1 MKSHLSGV
9 FALLLFITL
18 IFSAACGGVSV
29 KASADEENEMVSMIN
44 TPTAESLPEE
54 ETSPLEKATVE
65 LSAQPYTSPSGSFQI
80 IPPRGWN
87 CSETGEFQVNCQSP
101 DQSAKLQARIT
112 ATGYE
117 LVQEAFLSLTHAE
130 LVHAYSEI
138 KEYVEIERFENEGR
152 LTVTASWRK
161 GDAYWKGTDV
171 FIRTGGTVFHLQT
184 AAQQESSGMYEGM
197 FTRIA
202 ESPEIFPSALLGSQ
216 LYANRNTHTA
226 RDAIFEID
234 IPAAW
239 VKYMDAGSIKKT
251 IIEEFFS
258 PDMRASVQIAVYWHG
273 EMIEQVFKAEKTL
286 EIMRA
291 LYGHDLRVSHDK
303 ALPDGR
309 ERLEWYAANK
319 DINGISYF
327 DSYGSSIYVFSI
339 VWEETTEEIY
349 LPLLEEIAASFS
361 ME

>member
-1 MKSHLSGV
+1 MKLHLPGI
-9 FALLLFITL
+9 FTLLISIGL
-18 IFSAACGGVSV
+18 IFSTACGGESV
-29 KASADEENEMVSMIN
+29 KDPVVEEKEKVSITN
-44 TPTAESLPEE
+44 TPTIENLPEE
-54 ETSPLEKATVE
+54 ETSPVEQTAVE
-65 LSAQPYTSPSGSFQI
+65 LSDQPYTSPSGSFQI
-80 IPPRGWN
+80 ILPEGWN
-87 CSETGEFQVNCQSP
+87 CSETGEFKVDCQSP
-101 DQSAKLQARIT
+101 GQSAELQARIT

-117 LVQEAFLSLTHAE
+117 LVQEAFLSFTHAE

-138 KEYVEIERFENEGR
+138 KEYVEIKRFESEGR

-161 GDAYWKGTDV
+161 GDTYWESTDV
-171 FIRTGGTVFHLQT
+171 FIRIGGTVLHLQT
-184 AAQQESSGMYEGM
+184 AAQQESGGIYDGM

-202 ESPEIFPSALLGSQ
+202 ESAEIFPSALLGSQ

-234 IPAAW
+234 IPTAW
-239 VKYMDAGSIKKT
+239 VKYTDAGSIKKT

-258 PDMRASVQIAVYWHG
+258 PDMRASIQIAVYWHG
-273 EMIEQVFKAEKTL
+273 EMIEQTLKAEKTL
-286 EIMRA
+286 EIMRV

-303 ALPDGR
+303 GLPDGR

-327 DSYGSSIYVFSI
+327 DSYGSSIYVISI
-339 VWEETTEEIY
+339 VWEKTTEKIY

>member
-1 MKSHLSGV
+1 MKSRLSGV
-9 FALLLFITL
+9 FTLLLLIGFISST
-18 IFSAACGGVSV
+18 ACGGETV
-29 KASADEENEMVSMIN
+29 KAPVDEEKEMRSTTN
-44 TPTAESLPEE
+44 TPITEKYPED
-54 ETSPLEKATVE
+54 ETPPIEQTTIE

-80 IPPRGWN
+80 IPPEGWN

-101 DQSAKLQARIT
+101 DQTAELQARIT

-117 LVQEAFLSLTHAE
+117 LEQEAFLSFTHAE

-138 KEYVEIERFENEGR
+138 KEYVEFERFEREGH
-152 LTVTASWRK
+152 LTVTANWRK
-161 GDAYWKGTDV
+161 GDAYWKGADV

-184 AAQQESSGMYEGM
+184 AALQESNGMYDDM
-197 FTRIA
+197 FTGIA
-202 ESPEIFPSALLGSQ
+202 ESAEIFPSALLRSQ

-234 IPAAW
+234 IPTAW
-239 VKYMDAGSIKKT
+239 VKYIDAGPIKKT
-251 IIEEFFS
+251 IVEAFFS
-258 PDMRASVQIAVYWHG
+258 PDLRASVQIAVYWHG
-273 EMIEQVFKAEKTL
+273 EMIEQVLKAEKTL

-291 LYGHDLRVSHDK
+291 LYGYDLRVSHDK

-319 DINGISYF
+319 DIKGISYF
-327 DSYGSSIYVFSI
+327 DSYGTSIYVFSI

-349 LPLLEEIAASFS
+349 LPLLEEINASFS

>member
-1 MKSHLSGV
+1 MKLHLSGV
-9 FALLLFITL
+9 FTLLLLIGL
-18 IFSAACGGVSV
+18 IFSAACGGESV
-29 KASADEENEMVSMIN
+29 KAPVGEEKEMGSTTI
-44 TPTAESLPEE
+44 TPATEKLPEE
-54 ETSPLEKATVE
+54 ETSPIEQAKVE
-65 LSAQPYTSPSGSFQI
+65 LSGQPYTSPSDSFQI
-80 IPPRGWN
+80 IPPKGWN

-101 DQSAKLQARIT
+101 DQFAQLQARIT

-117 LVQEAFLSLTHAE
+117 LVQEAFLSFTHAE

-138 KEYVEIERFENEGR
+138 REYVEIGQFEKEGR

-161 GDAYWKGTDV
+161 GDVYWKGTDV

-184 AAQQESSGMYEGM
+184 AAQQETSGMYDDM

-202 ESPEIFPSALLGSQ
+202 ESAEIFSSALLGSQ
-216 LYANRNTHTA
+216 LYTNRNTHTA

-234 IPAAW
+234 IPTAW
-239 VKYMDAGSIKKT
+239 VKYTDAGSIKKT

-273 EMIEQVFKAEKTL
+273 EMIEQALKAEKTL
-286 EIMRA
+286 EIMRT

-309 ERLEWYAANK
+309 ERLEWYAAKK

-327 DSYGSSIYVFSI
+327 DSYGSSIYIISI
-339 VWEETTEEIY
+339 VWEEPTAAIY
-349 LPLLEEIAASFS
+349 LPLLEEINTSFS
-361 ME
+361 MD

>member
-1 MKSHLSGV
+1 MKLRLPGI
-9 FALLLFITL
+9 FTLLLSIVL
-18 IFSAACGGVSV
+18 IFSTACGGESIKEPVVEEKEKVS
-29 KASADEENEMVSMIN
+29 ITN
-44 TPTAESLPEE
+44 TPTIEKPTEE
-54 ETSPLEKATVE
+54 ETSPVE
-65 LSAQPYTSPSGSFQI
+65 QTAVEFSDQPYTSPSGSFQI
-80 IPPRGWN
+80 IPPKGWN
-87 CSETGEFQVNCQSP
+87 CSETGEFQVNCQTP
-101 DQSAKLQARIT
+101 DQSAELQVRIT

-117 LVQEAFLSLTHAE
+117 LIQEAFLSFTHAE

-138 KEYVEIERFENEGR
+138 KEYVEIKRFEREGR

-161 GDAYWKGTDV
+161 GDIYWEGTDV

-184 AAQQESSGMYEGM
+184 TAQQESSGIYDDM
-197 FTRIA
+197 FTKIA
-202 ESPEIFPSALLGSQ
+202 ESAEIFPSALLGSQ
-216 LYANRNTHTA
+216 LYVNRNTHTA

-234 IPAAW
+234 IPTAW
-239 VKYMDAGSIKKT
+239 VKYTDAGSIKKT

-258 PDMRASVQIAVYWHG
+258 PDMRASLQIAVYWHG
-273 EMIEQVFKAEKTL
+273 EMIEQTLKAEKTL
-286 EIMRA
+286 EIMRV

-327 DSYGSSIYVFSI
+327 DSYGSSLYVLGI
-339 VWEETTEEIY
+339 VWEKTTEEIY
-349 LPLLEEIAASFS
+349 LPLLEEIIASFS

>member
-1 MKSHLSGV
+1 MKLHLSGV
-9 FALLLFITL
+9 FTLFLLIGL
-18 IFSAACGGVSV
+18 ILTTACGSESV
-29 KASADEENEMVSMIN
+29 KVPLGEEKEMGSTTN
-44 TPTAESLPEE
+44 TPTAEKHLEE
-54 ETSPLEKATVE
+54 EISPIEQTAVE
-65 LSAQPYTSPSGSFQI
+65 LDGSPYISPSGSFQI

-101 DQSAKLQARIT
+101 DQSAELQARIT
-112 ATGYE
+112 TTGYE
-117 LVQEAFLSLTHAE
+117 LVQEAFLSFTHAE
-130 LVHAYSEI
+130 LVYTYSEI
-138 KEYVEIERFENEGR
+138 KEYVEIERIESEGR
-152 LTVTASWRK
+152 LTVAASWRK
-161 GDAYWKGTDV
+161 DDAYWKGTDV

-184 AAQQESSGMYEGM
+184 AAQQGSGGMYDDM
-197 FTRIA
+197 FARIA
-202 ESPEIFPSALLGSQ
+202 ESAEIFPSALLGSQ
-216 LYANRNTHTA
+216 LYANRITHIA

-234 IPAAW
+234 IPTAW

-251 IIEEFFS
+251 IVEAFFS

-273 EMIEQVFKAEKTL
+273 ELIEQALKAEKTL
-286 EIMRA
+286 EIMHA
-291 LYGHDLRVSHDK
+291 LYGYDLRVSHDK

-319 DINGISYF
+319 DIKGISYF

-339 VWEETTEEIY
+339 VWEEITEEIY

>member
-1 MKSHLSGV
+1 
-9 FALLLFITL
+9 
-18 IFSAACGGVSV
+18 
-29 KASADEENEMVSMIN
+29 
-44 TPTAESLPEE
+44 
-54 ETSPLEKATVE
+54 
-65 LSAQPYTSPSGSFQI
+65 
-80 IPPRGWN
+80 
-87 CSETGEFQVNCQSP
+87 VNCQSP
-101 DQSAKLQARIT
+101 DQSAELQARIT

-117 LVQEAFLSLTHAE
+117 LVQEAFLSFTHAE

-138 KEYVEIERFENEGR
+138 KEYVEIERFEKEGH
-152 LTVTASWRK
+152 LTVAATWRK

-171 FIRTGGTVFHLQT
+171 FLRTGGTVFHLHT
-184 AAQQESSGMYEGM
+184 AAQQEPSSMYEDM

-202 ESPEIFPSALLGSQ
+202 ESAEIFPSVMIGSQ
-216 LYANRNTHTA
+216 LYTNRNTHTS

-234 IPAAW
+234 IPTAW
-239 VKYMDAGSIKKT
+239 VKYEDAGSIKKT

-273 EMIEQVFKAEKTL
+273 EMIEQAFKAEKTL

-291 LYGHDLRVSHDK
+291 LYGYDLRVSHDK
-303 ALPDGR
+303 GLPDGR

-319 DINGISYF
+319 DINGISHF
-327 DSYGSSIYVFSI
+327 DSFGSSIYIFNI
-339 VWEETTEEIY
+339 VWEEPTAKIY

>member
-1 MKSHLSGV
+1 MKLHLSAV
-9 FALLLFITL
+9 FTLFLLVGL
-18 IFSAACGGVSV
+18 IFSNACGGESV
-29 KASADEENEMVSMIN
+29 KAPVGEEKEMVSITN
-44 TPTAESLPEE
+44 TPATEKFPEE
-54 ETSPLEKATVE
+54 EPSSVEQTAVE
-65 LSAQPYTSPSGSFQI
+65 LSGQPYTSPSGSFQI
-80 IPPRGWN
+80 IPPKGWN

-101 DQSAKLQARIT
+101 DQSAELQARIT

-117 LVQEAFLSLTHAE
+117 LVQEAFLSFTHAE

-138 KEYVEIERFENEGR
+138 KEYVEIERFEKEGH

-171 FIRTGGTVFHLQT
+171 FIRTGGTVFHLNT
-184 AAQQESSGMYEGM
+184 AAQQESSGMYDDM
-197 FTRIA
+197 FAKIA
-202 ESPEIFPSALLGSQ
+202 ESAEIFPSALLGSQ
-216 LYANRNTHTA
+216 LYINRNIHTA

-234 IPAAW
+234 IPTAW

-251 IIEEFFS
+251 IVEAFFS
-258 PDMRASVQIAVYWHG
+258 PDMRASVQMAVYWHG
-273 EMIEQVFKAEKTL
+273 EIIEQALKAEKTL

-291 LYGHDLRVSHDK
+291 LYGYDLRVSHDK

-327 DSYGSSIYVFSI
+327 DSYGSSIYVISI
-339 VWEETTEEIY
+339 VWEEPTAEIY

>member
-1 MKSHLSGV
+1 MKLHLSGA
-9 FALLLFITL
+9 FTLLLLTVL
-18 IFSAACGGVSV
+18 IFSTACGGESV
-29 KASADEENEMVSMIN
+29 KEPVVEENEMVSITN
-44 TPTAESLPEE
+44 TPTIEKLPEE
-54 ETSPLEKATVE
+54 ETSPVEQTAVE
-65 LSAQPYTSPSGSFQI
+65 LSDQPYTSPSGSFQF
-80 IPPRGWN
+80 IPPEGWN
-87 CSETGEFQVNCQSP
+87 CSETGEFQVNCQNP
-101 DQSAKLQARIT
+101 GHSAELQARIT

-117 LVQEAFLSLTHAE
+117 LVQEAFLSFTHAE
-130 LVHAYSEI
+130 MVHAYSEI
-138 KEYVEIERFENEGR
+138 KEYVEIKRFEGEGR
-152 LTVTASWRK
+152 LTVTANWRK

-184 AAQQESSGMYEGM
+184 AAQQESSGIYDDM
-197 FTRIA
+197 FTKIA
-202 ESPEIFPSALLGSQ
+202 ESAEIYPSVLLGSQ

-234 IPAAW
+234 IPTAW
-239 VKYMDAGSIKKT
+239 VKYADAGSIKKT

-273 EMIEQVFKAEKTL
+273 EMIEQTLKAEKTL

-327 DSYGSSIYVFSI
+327 DSYGSSLYVFCI
-339 VWEETTEEIY
+339 VWEETTEGIY

>member
-1 MKSHLSGV
+1 MKPHLTCI
-9 FALLLFITL
+9 FTLLLLIGF
-18 IFSAACGGVSV
+18 IFSTACGGESV
-29 KASADEENEMVSMIN
+29 KEPVVEEKEIVSITN
-44 TPTAESLPEE
+44 TPTKEKLPEE
-54 ETSPLEKATVE
+54 ETSTVEQTAVE
-65 LSAQPYTSPSGSFQI
+65 LSDQPYTSPSGSFQI
-80 IPPRGWN
+80 IPPKGWN
-87 CSETGEFQVNCQSP
+87 CSETGEFQVNCQNP
-101 DQSAKLQARIT
+101 GQSAELQARIT
-112 ATGYE
+112 ANGYE
-117 LVQEAFLSLTHAE
+117 LVQEAFLSFTHAE

-138 KEYVEIERFENEGR
+138 KEYVEINRLEGEGR

-184 AAQQESSGMYEGM
+184 AAQQESSDIYDEM
-197 FTRIA
+197 FTKIA
-202 ESPEIFPSALLGSQ
+202 ENVEIYPSVLLGSR
-216 LYANRNTHTA
+216 LYTNRNTHTA

-234 IPAAW
+234 IPTAW
-239 VKYMDAGSIKKT
+239 VKYTDAGSIKKT

-258 PDMRASVQIAVYWHG
+258 PDMHASVQIAVYWHG
-273 EMIEQVFKAEKTL
+273 EMIEQTLKAEKTL
-286 EIMRA
+286 EIMRV

-303 ALPDGR
+303 ALTDGR

-327 DSYGSSIYVFSI
+327 DTYGSSLYVLCI
-339 VWEETTEEIY
+339 IWEKTTEEIY